1 MLRRITIT
9 LDDNLLKKLRKK
21 QAQEIKKSRNS
32 VSLSKI
38 INETLAER
46 V

>member
-1 MLRRITIT
+1 M
-9 LDDNLLKKLRKK
+9 LDDTLLKKLRKK
-21 QAQEIKKSRNS
+21 QAQEIKKSQSS

-38 INETLAER
+38 INKTLAER

>member
-1 MLRRITIT
+1 MLRRVTIT
-9 LDDNLLKKLRKK
+9 LDDVLLKKLRKK
-21 QAQEIKKSRNS
+21 QAQEIKKSHNS

>member
-1 MLRRITIT
+1 M
-9 LDDNLLKKLRKK
+9 LDDELLKKLRKK
-21 QAQEIKKSRNS
+21 QAQEIKKSQKS

-38 INETLAER
+38 INETLAKR